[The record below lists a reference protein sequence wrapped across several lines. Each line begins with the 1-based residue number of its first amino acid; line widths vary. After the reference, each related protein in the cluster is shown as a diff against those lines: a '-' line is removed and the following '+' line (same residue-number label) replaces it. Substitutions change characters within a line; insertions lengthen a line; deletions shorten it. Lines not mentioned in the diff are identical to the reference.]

1 MVCDGEVGVE
11 GGSEAGRSQRQG
23 LELGLEPGNWSCWY
37 SSRLRF
43 LQRRQN
49 CPNLGTRP
57 LLWPLGLQGLFLT
70 PYNHSHQLSALKFFS
85 VYRNRSCIVLFLIMI
100 SEFGNDV
107 QAVLDETHT
116 RTVRSCAW
124 SPSGKLLATASF
136 DATTAIWE
144 NVGGDFEC
152 VATLEVCCCCVT
164 SYSLIIWMC
173 LFFDHCSFLVLL

>member
-1 MVCDGEVGVE
+1 MKEVQRLE
-11 GGSEAGRSQRQG
+11 GHNDRVWSLDWNPATGHAGTPLVFASCSGDKTVRIWEQDLSSG
-23 LELGLEPGNWSCWY
+23 LWACKV
-37 SSRLRF
+37 SSS
-43 LQRRQN
+43 
-49 CPNLGTRP
+49 
-57 LLWPLGLQGLFLT
+57 LLIITLIILV
-70 PYNHSHQLSALKFFS
+70 YI
-85 VYRNRSCIVLFLIMI
+85 YRNRSCIVLFLIMI

-173 LFFDHCSFLVLL
+173 LFFYHCSFLVLL